1 MHASVTTYMLEVLDY
16 LDQNYKAELEN
27 LQRLHAAALL
37 KVDALQAAQPV
48 SPGVSPQL

>member
-1 MHASVTTYMLEVLDY
+1 MHASVMTYMLEVLDY

-37 KVDALQAAQPV
+37 KVDALQVSAARQPW
-48 SPGVSPQL
+48 G